1 MPGNTQIKVI
11 VKGRVQGVFYRVHT
25 QSQADRLGVK
35 GYVKNLPDG
44 SVEAVFEGD
53 RQSVSQMVKW
63 CHQGPKASFVEHVLA
78 KEADGLSNFKI
89 FEITY

>member
-1 MPGNTQIKVI
+1 MPNMIQIKAI
-11 VKGRVQGVFYRVHT
+11 VKGRVQGVFYRAHT
-25 QSQADRLGVK
+25 QKQADRLGVK

-53 RQSVSQMVKW
+53 PKSVSQMVKW

-78 KEADGLSNFKI
+78 KEADGLSNFETFK
-89 FEITY
+89 ITY